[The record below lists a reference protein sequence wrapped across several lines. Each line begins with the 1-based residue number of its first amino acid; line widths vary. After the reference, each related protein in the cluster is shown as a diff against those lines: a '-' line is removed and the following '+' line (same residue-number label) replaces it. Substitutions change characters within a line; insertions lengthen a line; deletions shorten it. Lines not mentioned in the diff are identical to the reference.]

1 MKTTLQGSPAVF
13 SIPILQPCLLS
24 KPFCRHMEAAMVL
37 EADQRPAV
45 IVRLKQRLQVE
56 SSTEHRT
63 VQCSTKPNSDIYCFI
78 CVICRPQTKLPTSP
92 Y

>member
-1 MKTTLQGSPAVF
+1 MKATLQGSLAVF
-13 SIPILQPCLLS
+13 SIPILQPC
-24 KPFCRHMEAAMVL
+24 PFFRHINDMEADMVL

-63 VQCSTKPNSDIYCFI
+63 VQCSTKPNSDNYCFI